1 MARPERFEL
10 PTTKFV
16 AWYSIQLSYGRAL
29 KPVPV
34 DNAAAQCIT
43 VRAERPAVRRGII
56 LIGAADVNL
65 FLHPATSRLLQGW
78 ISLPKGPLRHRA
90 GLRSAAATM
99 QPEPNGSFAP
109 SLSQGAREGSMD
121 DMLVA
126 VPGSCGIH
134 PSRRT
139 DRSAIPDHVTRRLC
153 EHAGAV
159 HVLSARYDKRPT
171 RASISRTAREC
182 SPHPW
187 GSPLRAARC
196 GAGHAAVQIRSR
208 RIGVRPIHGAHPS
221 ALRAAGPALRPSK
234 FVPDEFVERAAS
246 AKLPVL
252 LPSLSARYEKR
263 PTGGRFSY
271 LAEREGFEPSIELLT
286 LYTLSRGAPSTTRPS
301 LRIVCPHGRPLNKS
315 KTAAPGV
322 AQDNRRNRFG
332 KAQLSAVPA
341 ASPDALASGDSSR
354 LILW

>member
-99 QPEPNGSFAP
+99 QPEPNGSVAP

-234 FVPDEFVERAAS
+234 FVPDEFVTAEAGCRSEHRRSRWPAGRRADALSQPACS
-246 AKLPVL
+246 ANTPVL
-252 LPSLSARYEKR
+252 FPL
-263 PTGGRFSY
+263 
-271 LAEREGFEPSIELLT
+271 
-286 LYTLSRGAPSTTRPS
+286 S
-301 LRIVCPHGRPLNKS
+301 LRQIRKTPHWG
-315 KTAAPGV
+315 AFFV
-322 AQDNRRNRFG
+322 
-332 KAQLSAVPA
+332 
-341 ASPDALASGDSSR
+341 SGGERGIRTLDR
-354 LILW
+354 AFDPIHP